1 MFFFAGS
8 EIEECLK
15 FEEKKRPTFKDI
27 TRRLNETLERCQKK
41 ESASGEKKSERGEKE
56 MKNNKL

>member
-41 ESASGEKKSERGEKE
+41 ESEGERRRAKE
-56 MKNNKL
+56 VRRK